1 MGAIVACFEVR
12 SSTAASSHASVQRLS
27 PACFE
32 CKLVKVANAVTLLQW
47 KSEKPDRY
55 LLIAECQE
63 LLDLQRSSI
72 TYFVLLLFFPTWNDG
87 NLHFRK
93 EIKWDLEVDVC
104 F

>member
-1 MGAIVACFEVR
+1 MACFEVQR
-12 SSTAASSHASVQRLS
+12 STAARIHASVQRLS
-27 PACFE
+27 PACLE

-72 TYFVLLLFFPTWNDG
+72 TYFVLLLFFRTSTNE

-93 EIKWDLEVDVC
+93 DITWDLEIDVC